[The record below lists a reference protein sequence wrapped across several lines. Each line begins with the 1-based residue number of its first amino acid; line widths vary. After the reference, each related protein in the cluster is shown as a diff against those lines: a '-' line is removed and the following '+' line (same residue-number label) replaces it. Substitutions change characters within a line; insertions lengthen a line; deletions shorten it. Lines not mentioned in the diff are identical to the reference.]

1 MAFRDPVYSNSEDAN
16 KTAEQLNKMFFDS
29 VPENQRP
36 DVANSRGFASP
47 YTVYARGSGG
57 EDGKGQWGVKRNE
70 WLESEYN
77 RSPGPADKVRHSNDM
92 RYARNLATQDY
103 NIGKINDAYRDVGTD
118 LDRVSSQ
125 GKSVMDSIL
134 QNTLSR
140 IRYV

>member
-36 DVANSRGFASP
+36 DVANSRSFPSP
-47 YTVYARGSGG
+47 YTVYARSDAG
-57 EDGKGQWGVKRNE
+57 EDGKGKYGVKENG
-70 WLESEYN
+70 WLAAEYN
-77 RSPGPADKVRHSNDM
+77 TSPGDPTLSHHSNDM
-92 RYARNLATQDY
+92 RYVRNRATQDY
-103 NIGKINDAYRDVGTD
+103 NIGKINDAYSDVGAD
-118 LDRVSSQ
+118 LNRVSSQ

-134 QNTLSR
+134 ASTLSR

>member
-77 RSPGPADKVRHSNDM
+77 RSPGDPTLSHHSNDA
-92 RYARNLATQDY
+92 RYVRNRATQDY
-103 NIGKINDAYRDVGTD
+103 NIGKINDAYRDVGAD

-140 IRYV
+140 IRYA